1 VPELTTPSTD
11 DHPGLLARI
20 VDDLAD
26 RHQGVL
32 GREEV
37 ERVVRD
43 SYERLAAPATIRTY
57 LPLLTRHFASQRLAD
72 LLRTLGRTTRA
83 VPKVVFV
90 CVHNAGRSQLAAA
103 LLEHHALGRV
113 DVRSAGSRPVG
124 ELNPAVVAVL
134 DEVGIRLRTAYPK
147 PITDEV
153 VRAADVVVT
162 MGCGD
167 ACPVVPGTRYL
178 EWDLPDPDGRPV
190 SEVRLLREDLDRR
203 VRALL
208 AELTD

>member
-1 VPELTTPSTD
+1 MPELTAPSTD
-11 DHPGLLARI
+11 DHPALLARI

-57 LPLLTRHFASQRLAD
+57 LPVLTRHFASQRLAD

-124 ELNPAVVAVL
+124 ELNPAVVTVL